1 MEEKKKDATGRATGK
16 TTSWANLK
24 QICAWLIILKSL
36 ISKPEASLKH
46 GPFFFAF
53 LRNFSYQ
60 AVGCATFTTSTDDS
74 SAIYRSCFSEGYFS
88 YNFQVGK
95 DVCFKVWSEYLQLT
109 SQFFFLPKQICALR
123 RGKNHICAISSLDA
137 VSSDGKPSLGC
148 VCLSSDI
155 NIFFP
160 QISDFFP

>member
-60 AVGCATFTTSTDDS
+60 AVGCATFTTSIDDS
-74 SAIYRSCFSEGYFS
+74 SAIYRSCFSEGLFFLQFS
-88 YNFQVGK
+88 GRKRCV
-95 DVCFKVWSEYLQLT
+95 LQGVIRIFAT
-109 SQFFFLPKQICALR
+109 DITIFFFCLNRFVHYEGGKTIIC
-123 RGKNHICAISSLDA
+123 D
-137 VSSDGKPSLGC
+137 
-148 VCLSSDI
+148 
-155 NIFFP
+155 
-160 QISDFFP
+160 